1 MKRTKKGVSRRSV
14 LKAGATGLV
23 AALAAQRAGVAAAID
38 LTSDPDVIL
47 VNGRIYTMDSPF
59 ADRVTI
65 ANSVSIRAGRIV
77 QVNVTQAPGPNTKVI
92 DLQGRTVIP
101 GIIDGHNHI
110 VLVGNRPGYHVLMED
125 LNRVEDVIARYVQ
138 KFNALNMTA
147 LDFMNNPN
155 YGVMTTIGPITA
167 QQMTFGVTGGNTA
180 GNRLPTVAELNA
192 ALPGVPIY
200 IQAAQGGTV
209 NAAANWFA
217 AHPPSNQLLL
227 ALRRDLNNPEQRQR
241 SALEALR
248 FYTELGITMHGD
260 KGAFLSDT
268 ANNGIAN
275 ENYYTMHY
283 PFFQLWRDGHMPA
296 RLRIDYLH
304 QDGGNDANLTTLGPR
319 LRNSWQFHGDSMM
332 KTSSI
337 GEFTGGGVNGL
348 RAIARAGWSGEDHI
362 TGGSPNTLISNREAV
377 QNGDASNPA
386 IDISGL
392 RWIIAHIPQMNPTD
406 AARWNALGGGVW
418 VGWGPT
424 RSGVNVGPPYR
435 SLFGTNGTDVIHMG
449 WHSDGGD
456 ITCISPWLNL
466 YTTISGKNLL
476 GATILGNENIT
487 RHQAI
492 WIATASQ
499 KWFFREEDIG
509 TIEPGNHADLVVL
522 DRNLFDETETP
533 EAQIREI
540 KSVLTIVGG
549 KVVFN
554 RGVLSA

>member
-1 MKRTKKGVSRRSV
+1 MKSKSVSRRKV
-14 LKAGATGLV
+14 LKAGAAGLA
-23 AALAAQRAGVAAAID
+23 AALTAKHAGLASAID

-47 VNGRIYTMDSPF
+47 VNGEIYTMDSPF
-59 ADRVTI
+59 ADQATF
-65 ANSVSIRAGRIV
+65 ATSASIRAGRFV
-77 QVNVTQAPGPNTKVI
+77 QVGNVTQAPGPNTKVI
-92 DLQGRTVIP
+92 DLQGKTVIP

-125 LNRVEDVIARYVQ
+125 LNRVEDVIARYVA
-138 KFNALNMTA
+138 KFNALGMTA
-147 LDFMNNPN
+147 DDFRTNPN

-167 QQMTFGVTGGNTA
+167 QQMTFGVTGGNEA
-180 GNRLPTVAELNA
+180 GNRLPSVAELNA

-200 IQAAQGGTV
+200 IQGAQGGTV

-217 AHPPSNQLLL
+217 DHPPANQLLL
-227 ALRRDLNNPEQRQR
+227 ALRRDLLTPETRKR

-248 FYTELGITMHGD
+248 YYTEIGITTHGD
-260 KGAFLSDT
+260 KGAFLSE
-268 ANNGIAN
+268 APNNGIAN

-283 PFFQLWRDGHMPA
+283 PFFQLWNEGKMPA

-304 QDGGNDANLTTLGPR
+304 QDAGTDVNLTTLGPR
-319 LRNSWQFHGDSMM
+319 LRNSWQFHGDDMM

-337 GEFTGGGVNGL
+337 GEFTGGGLNGL

-362 TGGSPNTLISNREAV
+362 VAGSPNALITNREAV
-377 QNGDASNPA
+377 QNGSAGVPG
-386 IDISGL
+386 IDIRGL

-424 RSGVNVGPPYR
+424 RTGVNVGPPYR
-435 SLFGTNGTDVIHMG
+435 SLFGTTGTDVIHVG

-456 ITCISPWLNL
+456 ITRISPWLNL
-466 YTTISGKNLL
+466 YTTISGRNLL
-476 GATILGNENIT
+476 GALILGTENLT

-492 WIATASQ
+492 WIATAAQ

-522 DRNLFDETETP
+522 DRNLFDEEETP
-533 EAQIREI
+533 ELAIKDI
-540 KSVLTIVGG
+540 KSLLTLVAG
-549 KVVFN
+549 KVVYN

>member
-1 MKRTKKGVSRRSV
+1 MKSKSVSRRKV
-14 LKAGATGLV
+14 LKAGAAGL
-23 AALAAQRAGVAAAID
+23 AGALAAKHVGLASAID

-47 VNGRIYTMDSPF
+47 VNGEIYTMDSPF
-59 ADRVTI
+59 ADQATF
-65 ANSVSIRAGRIV
+65 ATSVSIRAGRFV
-77 QVNVTQAPGPNTKVI
+77 QVGNVTQAPGPNTKVI
-92 DLQGRTVIP
+92 DLKGNTVIP

-125 LNRVEDVIARYVQ
+125 LNRVEDVIARYVA
-138 KFNALNMTA
+138 KFNALGMTA
-147 LDFMNNPN
+147 DDFRTNPN

-180 GNRLPTVAELNA
+180 GNRLPSVAELNA

-217 AHPPSNQLLL
+217 DHPPATQQLL
-227 ALRRDLNNPEQRQR
+227 ALRRDLLTPETRKR

-248 FYTELGITMHGD
+248 YYTELGITTHGD
-260 KGAFLSDT
+260 KGAFLSDGP
-268 ANNGIAN
+268 NNGIAN

-283 PFFQLWRDGHMPA
+283 PFFQLWHEGKMPA

-304 QDGGNDANLTTLGPR
+304 QDAANDVNLTTLGPR
-319 LRNSWQFHGDSMM
+319 LRNSWQFHGDDIM

-337 GEFTGGGVNGL
+337 GEFTGGGVPGL
-348 RAIARAGWSGEDHI
+348 QAIARAGWSGEDHI
-362 TGGSPNTLISNREAV
+362 VAGSPNALITARESV
-377 QNGDASNPA
+377 QNGSGGVPG
-386 IDISGL
+386 IDIRGL
-392 RWIIAHIPQMNPTD
+392 RWIIAHIPQMNATD

-424 RSGVNVGPPYR
+424 RTGVNVGPPYK
-435 SLFGTNGTDVIHMG
+435 SLFGTTGTDVIHMG

-466 YTTISGKNLL
+466 YTTISGRNLL
-476 GATILGNENIT
+476 GSLILGTENLT

-492 WIATASQ
+492 WIATAAQ

-509 TIEPGNHADLVVL
+509 TIQPGNHADLVVL
-522 DRNLFDETETP
+522 DRNLFDEEETP
-533 EAQIREI
+533 ELAIKDI
-540 KSVLTIVGG
+540 KSLLTLVAG
-549 KVVFN
+549 KVVYN

>member
-1 MKRTKKGVSRRSV
+1 MKSKSVSRRKV
-14 LKAGATGLV
+14 LKAGAAGLA
-23 AALAAQRAGVAAAID
+23 AALTAKHASLASAID

-47 VNGRIYTMDSPF
+47 VNGEIYTMDSPLANQATF
-59 ADRVTI
+59 VT
-65 ANSVSIRAGRIV
+65 SVSIRAGRFV
-77 QVNVTQAPGPNTKVI
+77 QVGNVTQAPGPNTKVI
-92 DLQGRTVIP
+92 DLQGKTVIP

-125 LNRVEDVIARYVQ
+125 LNRVEDVIARYVA
-138 KFNALNMTA
+138 KFNALGMTA
-147 LDFMNNPN
+147 DDFRTNPN

-180 GNRLPTVAELNA
+180 GNRLPSVAELNA
-192 ALPGVPIY
+192 ALPGVPIF

-217 AHPPSNQLLL
+217 DHPPAAQTLL
-227 ALRRDLNNPEQRQR
+227 ALRRDLLTPETRKR

-248 FYTELGITMHGD
+248 YYTEIGITTHGD
-260 KGAFLSDT
+260 KGAFLSD
-268 ANNGIAN
+268 APNNGIAN

-283 PFFQLWRDGHMPA
+283 PFFQLWHEGKMPA

-304 QDGGNDANLTTLGPR
+304 QDAATDASLTTLGPR
-319 LRNSWQFHGDSMM
+319 LRNSWQFHGDDMM

-348 RAIARAGWSGEDHI
+348 QAIARAGWSGEDHI
-362 TGGSPNTLISNREAV
+362 VAGSPNALITARESV
-377 QNGDASNPA
+377 QNGTAGVPG
-386 IDISGL
+386 IDIRGL
-392 RWIIAHIPQMNPTD
+392 RWIIAHIPQMNPSE

-424 RSGVNVGPPYR
+424 RTGVNVGPPYR

-466 YTTISGKNLL
+466 YTTISGRNLL
-476 GATILGNENIT
+476 GALILGTENLT

-492 WIATASQ
+492 WIATAAQ
-499 KWFFREEDIG
+499 KWFFREQDIG
-509 TIEPGNHADLVVL
+509 TIEPGNHADFVVL
-522 DRNLFDETETP
+522 DRNLFDEEETP
-533 EAQIREI
+533 ELAIKDI
-540 KSVLTIVGG
+540 KSLLTVVAG
-549 KVVFN
+549 KVVYN

>member
-1 MKRTKKGVSRRSV
+1 MKSKSVSRRKV
-14 LKAGATGLV
+14 LKAGAAGL
-23 AALAAQRAGVAAAID
+23 AGALAAKHVGLASAID

-47 VNGRIYTMDSPF
+47 VNGEIYTMDSPF
-59 ADRVTI
+59 ADQATF
-65 ANSVSIRAGRIV
+65 ATSVSIRAGRFV
-77 QVNVTQAPGPNTKVI
+77 QVGNVTQAPGPNTKVI
-92 DLQGRTVIP
+92 DLKGNTVIP

-125 LNRVEDVIARYVQ
+125 LNRVEDVIARYVA
-138 KFNALNMTA
+138 KFNALGMTA
-147 LDFMNNPN
+147 DDFRTNPN

-180 GNRLPTVAELNA
+180 GNRLPSVAELNA

-217 AHPPSNQLLL
+217 DHPPATQQLL
-227 ALRRDLNNPEQRQR
+227 ALRRDLLTPETRKR

-248 FYTELGITMHGD
+248 YYTELGITTHGD
-260 KGAFLSDT
+260 KGAFLSDGP
-268 ANNGIAN
+268 NNGIAN

-283 PFFQLWRDGHMPA
+283 PFFQLWHEGKMPA

-304 QDGGNDANLTTLGPR
+304 QDAANDVNLTTLGPR
-319 LRNSWQFHGDSMM
+319 LRNSWQFHGDDIM

-337 GEFTGGGVNGL
+337 GEFTGGGVPGL
-348 RAIARAGWSGEDHI
+348 QAIAGAGWSGEDHI
-362 TGGSPNTLISNREAV
+362 VAGSPNALITARESV
-377 QNGDASNPA
+377 QNGSGGVPG
-386 IDISGL
+386 IDIRGL

-424 RSGVNVGPPYR
+424 RTGVNVGPPYK
-435 SLFGTNGTDVIHMG
+435 SLFGTTGTDVIHMG

-466 YTTISGKNLL
+466 YTTISGRNLL
-476 GATILGNENIT
+476 GSLILGTENLT

-492 WIATASQ
+492 WIATAAQ

-509 TIEPGNHADLVVL
+509 TIQPGNHADLVVL
-522 DRNLFDETETP
+522 DRNLFDEEETP
-533 EAQIREI
+533 ELAIKDI
-540 KSVLTIVGG
+540 KSLLTLVAG
-549 KVVFN
+549 KVVYN